1 MTLSVALYLLDTD
14 AVIDFFKGF
23 PSSVE
28 QIQQLFQQGE
38 FLCTCAV
45 VMAEVYAGLNPTER
59 SRGEELLASLRFLA
73 TSPGT
78 ARQAG
83 LWRYTFARQGVQL
96 ATTDC
101 LIAAIAHERG
111 ATLVTGNIDDYPM
124 PELHRMPLPR
134 QQRGSG

>member
-38 FLCTCAV
+38 NLCTCAV
-45 VMAEVYAGLNPTER
+45 VMAVVYAGLNPTER
-59 SRGEELLASLRFLA
+59 GRGEELLGSLRFFA
-73 TSPGT
+73 TSPGA

-83 LWRYTFARQGVQL
+83 LWRYAFARQGVQL

-101 LIAAIAHERG
+101 LIAAVAHERG
-111 ATLVTGNIDDYPM
+111 ATLVTGNMDDYPI
-124 PELHRMPLPR
+124 PERHRLPLPR
-134 QQRGSG
+134 QHGSG